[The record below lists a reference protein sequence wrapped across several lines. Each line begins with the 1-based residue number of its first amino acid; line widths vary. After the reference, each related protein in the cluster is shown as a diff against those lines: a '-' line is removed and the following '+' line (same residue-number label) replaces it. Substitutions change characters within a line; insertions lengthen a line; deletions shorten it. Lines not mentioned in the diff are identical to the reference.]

1 MNPIHELLLLLSLIT
16 GTLITISSSHWLLA
30 WAGLEMNTLAIIP
43 IISKQHHPRAT
54 EAATKYFLVQATASA
69 MILFASSINA
79 WKTGQWDITQLSLP
93 EATILLTLA
102 LAMKL
107 GLVPLH
113 FWLPETLQGTT
124 LITATLISTWQKLAP
139 SALLLMTINNLNQQT
154 LMALGLTSALV
165 GGWLGLNQTQ
175 TRKIMA
181 FSSIAHMGWM
191 FMALSINPNLTL
203 ITLVTYLVLTTAMF
217 TALTTTTSKTLLDLG
232 TTWPQTPT
240 LLSSSMLTLMSLGGL
255 PPLTGFMPKWLI
267 LNELMTNKFYLLS
280 TTMALSTLPSLFF
293 YLRMSHMSTLT
304 IPPKMTN
311 SEHKWRFKTHPL
323 PTMTL
328 TITLSITLLPIT
340 PLIIN
345 MHL

>member
-1 MNPIHELLLLLSLIT
+1 MNPITGLLLFLSLIT

-30 WAGLEMNTLAIIP
+30 WTGLEMNTLAIIP
-43 IISKQHHPRAT
+43 LISKQHHPRAT
-54 EAATKYFLVQATASA
+54 EAATKYFLIQATASA
-69 MILFASSINA
+69 MILFASSMNA

-107 GLVPLH
+107 GLAPLH

-124 LITATLISTWQKLAP
+124 LTTATLISTWQKLAP

-154 LMALGLTSALV
+154 LMALGLTSALA

-191 FMALSINPNLTL
+191 FMALSISPNLAL
-203 ITLVTYLVLTTAMF
+203 ITLTTYLILTTAMF
-217 TALTTTTSKTLLDLG
+217 MALTMTTSKTLLDLG

-240 LLSSSMLTLMSLGGL
+240 LLSTSMLTLMSLGGL

-311 SEHKWRFKTHPL
+311 NEHKWRFKTPPL

-328 TITLSITLLPIT
+328 TITLSIALLPIT
-340 PLIIN
+340 PLITN